1 MNAEKDPGRKEYQAA
16 YRLKNGG
23 KVRARERAYYRRH
36 RKEILARKKS
46 RAAETAGREWDVLP
60 EDWKITFIRTEELWS
75 WRAEKNGRVLEN
87 GKFAALK
94 EARRDCAMALGE

>member
-1 MNAEKDPGRKEYQAA
+1 MNAEKGTSRKEYQAA

-23 KVRARERAYYRRH
+23 KVRAWNRAYYQRH
-36 RKEILARKKS
+36 RKEILARTKGHC
-46 RAAETAGREWDVLP
+46 AETAAQERDVLP

-94 EARRDCAMALGE
+94 EARRDCALALGE